1 MTAKETSGLMV
12 DMQFR
17 RRVKACIKKLA
28 NSILNREKRMPVRRL
43 LRSRPIS
50 PEALERREKI
60 GELLQTSDLS
70 LAAIARRV
78 GVSRERVRQIQ
89 QWHFPGYKRPRGW
102 RNGPEA

>member
-1 MTAKETSGLMV
+1 MTAKETSALML

-28 NSILNREKRMPVRRL
+28 NSILNGENRMPVRRL
-43 LRSRPIS
+43 LRSRPT

-60 GELLQTSDLS
+60 GQLLETTDLS